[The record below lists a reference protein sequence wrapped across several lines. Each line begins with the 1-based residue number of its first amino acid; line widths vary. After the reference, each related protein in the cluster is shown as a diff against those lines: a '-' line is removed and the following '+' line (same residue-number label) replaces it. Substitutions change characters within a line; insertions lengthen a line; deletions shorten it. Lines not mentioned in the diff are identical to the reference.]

1 MTLRDLPPVR
11 ALAEERAR
19 DIWTANVKYFQ
30 AAGWDI
36 TIDPGEAPTGF
47 GLTIEAQ
54 LDLLCDTS
62 RQASRDDLA
71 VLIAKAIGW
80 HRSDVTGAIE
90 CCADYVRFRRLMAN
104 RYDVELPQDWQQ
116 VDATAAFTAIALAVL
131 A

>member
-1 MTLRDLPPVR
+1 MTQDLRQLPAIR
-11 ALAEERAR
+11 ALAEERAAAVQNAIARRSYIASWADKPSVER
-19 DIWTANVKYFQ
+19 DIR
-30 AAGWDI
+30 
-36 TIDPGEAPTGF
+36 IDAH
-47 GLTIEAQ
+47 

-71 VLIAKAIGW
+71 ALIAKAIGW

-90 CCADYVRFRRLMAN
+90 CCSDYVRFRRLMAD

-116 VDATAAFTAIALAVL
+116 VDAADAITALALAVL